1 MEYKSN
7 GHQFFLIVYINYLV
21 ILYGL
26 SVEKKKP
33 SVNQMPPFQATLALN
48 LQMFLHQNSVPK
60 YSFVT
65 VVEMVKIPLNFHG
78 NCLPLQ

>member
-1 MEYKSN
+1 MVTSFSLLYT
-7 GHQFFLIVYINYLV
+7 LIILSF
-21 ILYGL
+21 LYGL